1 MSLKTPLTL
10 AVLVAVLVGGS
21 VVGWRLAT
29 EEVPSLRD
37 STASDGPTC
46 DDQTFDSGSRLQSTA
61 VTVNVF
67 NDGTVSGLA
76 GETLRALQDNGF
88 IGGSATDSSVRMP
101 NRNALVVAAEPRS
114 APVRLVKRQLRGRV
128 AIREAAAEEDA
139 DIGTDVNI
147 YVGNRFQ
154 GVARN
159 ARTSLKVR
167 GQTTVCVP
175 VDESLR

>member
-21 VVGWRLAT
+21 VIGWGLAT
-29 EEVPSLRD
+29 QEVPSLRD

-46 DDQTFDSGSRLQSTA
+46 DEQTFDSGSTLESAA
-61 VTVNVF
+61 VTVNVI

-76 GETLRALQDNGF
+76 GETLRALQDKGF
-88 IGGSATDSSVRMP
+88 IAGSATDGDVRMP
-101 NRNALVVAAEPRS
+101 NENALVVALEPRS

-128 AIREAAAEEDA
+128 AVRRAEDP
-139 DIGTDVNI
+139 DIGTDVDV

-159 ARTSLKVR
+159 ARTALKVR

-175 VDESLR
+175 VEESVR

>member
-1 MSLKTPLTL
+1 MSLKTPVTL

-21 VVGWRLAT
+21 VVGWRLVT
-29 EEVPSLRD
+29 EDVPSLRD

-46 DDQTFDSGSRLQSTA
+46 EDQTFDSGSRLESTA

-76 GETLRALQDNGF
+76 GETLRALQDKGF
-88 IGGSATDSSVRMP
+88 IGGGATDSSVRMP
-101 NRNALVVAAEPRS
+101 NQNALVVAAEPRS

-128 AIREAAAEEDA
+128 AIRRAEDA

-154 GVARN
+154 GVARK

-175 VDESLR
+175 VAESLG